1 VNSKVNFKESDLF
14 RFYQSIDL
22 GNLHVHHE
30 IGRQLMPKMPHV
42 MRLRSTLYSQEWR
55 HFVERLC
62 SLPRG
67 TLTDQVDC
75 ACNCHTSGCHLLCHD
90 DVIGTRKVSYIL
102 YLTDHEPSPWQA
114 HEGGALELYGSVVE
128 QSENDRNSTGAFK
141 VPDTVP
147 SQWYLPIFNQMAY
160 FVVEPGASFH
170 AIQEVRGDR
179 PRLSLQGWY
188 HAATVPPNFE
198 MATLQQLKGKKSSR
212 QATVAI
218 DGEGDVEQAEEDDD
232 DDGFR
237 LFPVVEA
244 GGEAVLIENSSD
256 SGDAEKKPEASMRD
270 DTPPL
275 LSQLDRQ
282 YLDQF
287 LDATYLTEEALRD
300 IQGRVEKDSSVQL
313 RGWLNKGW
321 ADRIRTAISAIDIQE
336 DGAKLAS
343 KEESSNGSDRCYIQP
358 EYYNRGVD
366 TNWKLCGPSH
376 KQRYLEYSVE
386 SSALS
391 RDSSSATTIGDML
404 AYLRR
409 NLLESA
415 PFGRY
420 LRAITSLGVP
430 LASRGSARRFR
441 RGLDYTVAHY
451 GLLTKRSI
459 LDATL
464 CFVAGLGQDVS
475 GSSGEESG
483 DEDETDDADEAWQSG
498 EYGGFECYISA
509 DDDEDD
515 EAGGLHHQAAD
526 EYNTN
531 DDSELLSVSA
541 SFNTLNVVYRN
552 PGTLR
557 FVKYVGS
564 QAPSSRWDLSME
576 YRMEEG
582 DDSEQEDDELDD
594 DCDDDVRGEA

>member
-1 VNSKVNFKESDLF
+1 VNFKESDLF

-22 GNLHVHHE
+22 ANLHVHHE
-30 IGRQLMPKMPHV
+30 VGRQLMPKMPHV

-62 SLPRG
+62 SLPLG

-114 HEGGALELYGSVVE
+114 YEGGALELYGSVTE
-128 QSENDRNSTGAFK
+128 QSENGDKSTGTFK

-198 MATLQQLKGKKSSR
+198 MATLQQLKGKKASR

-218 DGEGDVEQAEEDDD
+218 DGETDLEQEDDD

-244 GGEAVLIENSSD
+244 GGEATLIENSSD
-256 SGDAEKKPEASMRD
+256 SGDAEKKPEASVRD
-270 DTPPL
+270 DSPPL

-282 YLDQF
+282 YLDKF

-321 ADRIRTAISAIDIQE
+321 ADRIRTAISTIDIQE
-336 DGAKLAS
+336 DGAGSKLGP
-343 KEESSNGSDRCYIQP
+343 KEESSNGSDRCYNQP

-386 SSALS
+386 SIALS
-391 RDSSSATTIGDML
+391 RDPSSVTTIGDML

-475 GSSGEESG
+475 GSSGEDSG

-531 DDSELLSVSA
+531 DDSELLSVAA

-576 YRMEEG
+576 YRMAEG